1 MKIERGKF
9 QDAESLTTL
18 MKEGFGWKNKGDMS
32 KDFFSNKN
40 IFCLV
45 AKNKK
50 NEIMG
55 TSTLHI
61 IEKVDRRIGL
71 IEDVVVSKKFRG
83 KLVASSIIKK
93 LISISKKEG
102 CYKTILNTDSKTESF
117 YEKLGFAQKNLQMEI
132 RF

>member
-1 MKIERGKF
+1 MRIERGKF

>member
-18 MKEGFGWKNKGDMS
+18 MKEGFGWKNKGDIS

-83 KLVASSIIKK
+83 KSVASSIIKK
-93 LISISKKEG
+93 LISISKKER

>member
-32 KDFFSNKN
+32 KGFFSNKN

-50 NEIMG
+50 DEIMG

-83 KLVASSIIKK
+83 KSVASSIVKK

-102 CYKTILNTDSKTESF
+102 CYKIILNTDSKTESF
-117 YEKLGFAQKNLQMEI
+117 YEKLGFAQKNIQMEI

>member
-61 IEKVDRRIGL
+61 IEKVNRRIGL

-117 YEKLGFAQKNLQMEI
+117 YKKLGFAQKNLQMEI

>member
-18 MKEGFGWKNKGDMS
+18 MKDGFGWKNKGDMS

-71 IEDVVVSKKFRG
+71 IEDVVVSKKFRR

-117 YEKLGFAQKNLQMEI
+117 YKKLGFAQKNLQMEI

>member
-71 IEDVVVSKKFRG
+71 IEDVVVSKKFRR

-117 YEKLGFAQKNLQMEI
+117 YKKLGFAQKNLQMEI

>member
-1 MKIERGKF
+1 MRIERGKF

-18 MKEGFGWKNKGDMS
+18 MKEGFGWKNKGDVS